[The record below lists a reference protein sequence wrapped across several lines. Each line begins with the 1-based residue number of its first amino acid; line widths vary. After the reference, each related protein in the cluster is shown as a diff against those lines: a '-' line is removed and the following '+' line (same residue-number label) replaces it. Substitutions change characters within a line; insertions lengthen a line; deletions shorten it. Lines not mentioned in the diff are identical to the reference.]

1 MKKSLGLF
9 LIFVL
14 FLVACGKKQE
24 DALLASAKGVEIK
37 ATALEKIFSNLPE
50 QDKSRLA
57 TNKFE
62 MDNFVRNTAAQLA
75 SIDLIAINAEGTGLK
90 DSKDFAERVRLGK
103 QEILIRTFVSDK
115 FMGKD
120 EDVPEEVLKEEYE
133 KIKASLTK
141 EQLKDYPEFEA
152 VKARIKQQIVN
163 QKVQQEFQTFVSPLS
178 AKVKV
183 NDENLQKISDDFWDG
198 KELDNEMVISEVEEN
213 VIKVSDLLVSL
224 GELSLSDVRAQ
235 VKKKEE
241 AEQFFRRSA
250 ENLGINLQL
259 EQIAKDEGFAKTDK
273 FKEDTKDIDKIILVN
288 LYLSKE
294 IFSTINVSDE
304 DVKTEYK
311 RLKKNNKE
319 IEPLDKI
326 FDQVKIRVIAMVRE
340 QLVLEYLNAMK
351 KEITIYEGAIN
362 DFIYQ
367 HVNEQVKAEIDS
379 EKQSVEKSEEPKESE
394 ELKSESE

>member
-57 TNKFE
+57 ANKFE

-133 KIKASLTK
+133 KIKASLTE

-183 NDENLQKISDDFWDG
+183 NDENLQKISDDFWNG
-198 KELDNEMVISEVEEN
+198 KELDNEMVISEVEDN